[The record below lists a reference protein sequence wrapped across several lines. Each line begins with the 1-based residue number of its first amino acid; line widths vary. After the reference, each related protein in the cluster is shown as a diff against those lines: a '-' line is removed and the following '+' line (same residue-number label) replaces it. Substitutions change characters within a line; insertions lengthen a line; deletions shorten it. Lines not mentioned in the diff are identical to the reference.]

1 MHGPYGLELSESCRS
16 CIFRRDA
23 FFCNS
28 SADEL
33 KSFDAIKQIFIYPAD
48 AILFMEEQKSR
59 GIFLLC
65 QGQVKLSFTS
75 SEGRTL
81 VLRIAKPGEVLGLLS
96 TLTGNP
102 YKFTAKTR
110 QPCQVAFV
118 SGNDFKKFLRKH
130 PGIFQS
136 VARQLGRQYESACD
150 QLRTVGLGA
159 SVFERMAK
167 FLLNWSVERAA
178 VENGAPFTLP
188 LSHEEIAEYI
198 GSTRESVTR
207 ALGDFS
213 SSGLIE
219 RDGSTFAIV
228 DRAALQECRLRPAS
242 PLEAERPVL
251 CVTPIRR
258 GRSRGIQR
266 PTWKRA
272 VNGAKSA

>member
-16 CIFRRDA
+16 CILRRNG

-28 SADEL
+28 SVDEL
-33 KSFDAIKQIFIYPAD
+33 KSFDAIKQVFTYPA
-48 AILFMEEQKSR
+48 AATLFMEEQKAR
-59 GIFLLC
+59 GIYLLC
-65 QGQVKLSFTS
+65 EGQVKLSFTS

-81 VLRIAKPGEVLGLLS
+81 VLRIARPGEVLGLLS

-110 QPCQVAFV
+110 QPCQIAFV

-130 PGIFQS
+130 PGVFQS
-136 VARQLGRQYESACD
+136 VARQLGRQYESACE

-159 SVFERMAK
+159 SVFERMGK
-167 FLLNWSVERAA
+167 FLLNWSAERAA

-188 LSHEEIAEYI
+188 LSHEEIAEHI

-207 ALGDFS
+207 AMGDFR

-219 RDGSTFAIV
+219 TDGWTFAIV
-228 DRAALQECRLRPAS
+228 DRAALQEVRVRPAS
-242 PLEAERPVL
+242 PLKAERPVL

-258 GRSRGIQR
+258 GQPHRIER

>member
-1 MHGPYGLELSESCRS
+1 MRGPYGLEVSESCQS
-16 CIFRRDA
+16 CAFRRDG
-23 FFCNS
+23 FFCKS
-28 SADEL
+28 TADEL
-33 KSFDAIKQIFIYPAD
+33 KSFDAIKQVLTYPGEAT
-48 AILFMEEQKSR
+48 LFMEEQKSQ
-59 GIFLLC
+59 GIYLLC
-65 QGQVKLSFTS
+65 EGRIKLSFTS

-81 VLRIAKPGEVLGLLS
+81 VLRIARPGEVLGLLS

-102 YKFTAKTR
+102 YKLTATTQ

-118 SGNDFKKFLRKH
+118 SSNDFMKFLRKH

-136 VARQLGRQYESACD
+136 VARQLGRQYESACE

-159 SVFERMAK
+159 SVFERMGK
-167 FLLNWSVERAA
+167 FLLNWSAERAA
-178 VENGAPFTLP
+178 VKDGARFTVP

-207 ALGDFS
+207 AMGDFRS
-213 SSGLIE
+213 LGLIE
-219 RDGSTFAIV
+219 TNGTTFAIV

-242 PLEAERPVL
+242 PLEAERPVPR
-251 CVTPIRR
+251 VTPIRL

-266 PTWKRA
+266 PTWKRV